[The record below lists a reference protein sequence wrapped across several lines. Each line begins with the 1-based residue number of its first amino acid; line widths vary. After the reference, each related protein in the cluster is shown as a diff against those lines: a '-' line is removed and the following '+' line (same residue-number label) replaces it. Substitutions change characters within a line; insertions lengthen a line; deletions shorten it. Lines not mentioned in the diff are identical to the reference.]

1 MWRRLSLLLLAL
13 GLAGA
18 RPAFAAAL
26 PAFEAMR
33 ADQPLFVELVLN
45 GQAGGE
51 IVPMRSA
58 GGHNLVDAALLR
70 KAGLNVAGDGP
81 VDVAQIRG
89 VQSSYDAAG
98 QTLRLDVSPDLLPTN
113 HISPFA
119 RERAA
124 TVANVGAMLNY
135 DAYVQTGGGTTTA
148 SLWTE
153 QRIFGPFGTFSN
165 NGTLRTGT
173 DIKTGYLRYDTRY
186 RYVDEN
192 HALAFTAGD
201 LITQSLPWTTS
212 VRLGGL
218 QIARDYQVRPD
229 LITTPL
235 PSFAGKAAIPS
246 AVDLFVDG
254 YRQQS
259 ADVQPGRFVLD
270 NMPVVNGA
278 GQATI
283 VTTDA
288 VGRQIATTIPFYVS
302 STLLKPGLLDVA
314 GEIGFLRQGY
324 GLKNFDYGALTAS
337 GTIRRGLTQHLTIE
351 AHGEATR
358 RLALAGAGI
367 VFAPGRFGTLNVS
380 AATSRSEGR
389 TGTQWTVGYSYTA
402 RRFSISAEHDQ
413 RSTGYRD
420 LGTFNLA
427 NYAGTRRADRVIAT
441 VNIPHQGSIGA
452 AFIDGMTLGHAHTR
466 IASVS
471 YSRPIGRFASLFISA
486 DHDFVQNSTSAQL
499 RLIIPFGRNSVSA
512 GVTHDRGRGTLAQVD
527 YARSVPTQ
535 GGFGLNATLAGDEDG
550 RVYGQGTATWRTD
563 SMELQAGGSF
573 TPGQRSGWVGAT
585 GSLVLMD
592 KSLFAANQV
601 DDAFAVVST
610 GGVAGVPVSYENQ
623 PLGKTDRNGHLFVP
637 QITSYHVGRFAIDAL
652 SLSADRVAAAV
663 EQRLSFRQGTGAVV
677 RMTVRSIRS
686 ATVTLVGRDGKPI
699 TAGSRVAREGAADSE
714 VGWDGIAFI
723 EDIKPET
730 DLAITT
736 RDGTC
741 RAHVILPADA
751 KALAQIGPVPCV

>member
-1 MWRRLSLLLLAL
+1 MWRRFSFLLLAL

-18 RPAFAAAL
+18 RPACAAAL
-26 PAFEAMR
+26 PAFETPP

-51 IVPMRSA
+51 IVPMRA
-58 GGHNLVDAALLR
+58 VDGHNLVDAALLR
-70 KAGLNVAGDGP
+70 KAGLTIAGDGP
-81 VDVAQIRG
+81 VDVSRIRG
-89 VQSSYDAAG
+89 VQSTYDAAG

-113 HISPFA
+113 HISPFS
-119 RERAA
+119 RERSP
-124 TVANVGAMLNY
+124 TVADYGAMLNY
-135 DAYVQTGGGTTTA
+135 DAYVQTGGGVTTA

-153 QRIFGPFGTFSN
+153 QRVFGPFGTFSN
-165 NGTLRTGT
+165 NGTLRTG
-173 DIKTGYLRYDTRY
+173 DGIRTGYLRYDTRY

-192 HALAFTAGD
+192 RALAFTAGD

-235 PSFAGKAAIPS
+235 PSFAGKAAVPS

-302 STLLKPGLLDVA
+302 STLLKPGLLDVS
-314 GEIGFLRQGY
+314 GEVGFLREAY
-324 GLKNFDYGALTAS
+324 GLRNFDYGALTAS
-337 GTIRRGLTQHLTIE
+337 GTIRRGLTQHLTVE
-351 AHGEATR
+351 AHGEVTR
-358 RLALAGAGI
+358 RLALGGAGI

-413 RSTGYRD
+413 RSAGYRD
-420 LGTFNLA
+420 LGTFDLA
-427 NYAGTRRADRVIAT
+427 HYEGTRRADRVIAT

-466 IASVS
+466 IASLS

-486 DHDFVQNSTSAQL
+486 DHDFVAGSTSAQL

-512 GVTHDRGRGTLAQVD
+512 GITHDRGRGTLAQVD

-550 RVYGQGTATWRTD
+550 QVYGQGTATWRGEA
-563 SMELQAGGSF
+563 MELQAGGSF

-610 GGVAGVPVSYENQ
+610 GGIAGVPVSYENQ

-637 QITSYHVGRFAIDAL
+637 QITSYHVGHFAIDTL
-652 SLSADRVAAAV
+652 NLSADHVAAAV
-663 EQRLSFRQGTGAVV
+663 EQRLAFRQGTGAVV
-677 RMTVRSIRS
+677 KMTVRRIRS
-686 ATVTLVGRDGKPI
+686 ATVTLVGRDGKPLA
-699 TAGSRVAREGAADSE
+699 AGSRVSREGAADSE
-714 VGWDGIAFI
+714 IGWDGIAFL
-723 EDIKPET
+723 EDIKGET
-730 DLAITT
+730 DLSIAT

-741 RAHVILPADA
+741 RAHVVLPANA
-751 KALAQIGPVPCV
+751 NALAQIGPVPCV

>member
-13 GLAGA
+13 GLTGA

-26 PAFEAMR
+26 PAFEAMQ

-51 IVPMRSA
+51 IVPMRTA
-58 GGHNLVDAALLR
+58 DGHNLVDAALLR

-81 VDVAQIRG
+81 VDVAHIRG
-89 VQSSYDAAG
+89 VQSTYDAAG

-119 RERAA
+119 RERSA

-135 DAYVQTGGGTTTA
+135 DAYVQTGDGVTTA

-153 QRIFGPFGTFSN
+153 QRLFGPFGTISN
-165 NGTLRTGT
+165 NGTLRTG
-173 DIKTGYLRYDTRY
+173 DGVKTGYLRYDTRY

-235 PSFAGKAAIPS
+235 PSFAGKAAVPS

-337 GTIRRGLTQHLTIE
+337 GTIRRGLTQQLTVE
-351 AHGEATR
+351 AHGEATSH
-358 RLALAGAGI
+358 LQLAGAGI

-380 AATSRSEGR
+380 AATSRSAGR

-413 RSTGYRD
+413 RSAGYRD
-420 LGTFNLA
+420 LGSFNLA
-427 NYAGTRRADRVIAT
+427 NYGGTKRSDRVIAT
-441 VNIPHQGSIGA
+441 VNIPHQGSVGA

-471 YSRPIGRFASLFISA
+471 YSRAIGRFASLFVSA

-550 RVYGQGTATWRTD
+550 RVYGQGTATWRGEA
-563 SMELQAGGSF
+563 MELQAGGSF

-592 KSLFAANQV
+592 RSLFAANQV
-601 DDAFAVVST
+601 NDAFAVVST

-637 QITSYHVGRFAIDAL
+637 QVTSYHVGRFAIDTL
-652 SLSADRVAAAV
+652 NLSADTVAASV

-677 RMTVRSIRS
+677 KMTVRSIRS
-686 ATVTLVGRDGKPI
+686 ATVTLVGRDGRPLA
-699 TAGSRVAREGAADSE
+699 AGSRVAREGAADSE
-714 VGWDGIAFI
+714 IGWDGIAFL
-723 EDIKPET
+723 EDIRPVT